1 MGIEERKER
10 EREHRR
16 EEIINAAEKVFFEKG
31 LQVATMDEIAE
42 KAELGKSTL
51 YLYYKSKE
59 DLYLAVLMR
68 GSDILYQI
76 FQKVV
81 ESGEPTIK
89 QVAGLGE
96 AYYDFFKQYRNY
108 FRMFYFFENPQMHRQ
123 VSEEMMGMCSENNGR
138 IWKLIIDLIQK
149 GMNEGV
155 IQRNINPTQIAVM
168 LWSNANSLMRQMD
181 REDGYWSERMGV
193 DLEATLR
200 LTYSLLLEAIMTD
213 EAKEKYPEHVV

>member
-10 EREHRR
+10 EKEHRR

-31 LQVATMDEIAE
+31 LQIATMDEIAE
-42 KAELGKSTL
+42 EAELGKSTL

-81 ESGEPTIK
+81 TSGEPTIK

-138 IWKLIIDLIQK
+138 IWKLIVDLIRK
-149 GMNEGV
+149 GMDEGV

>member
-1 MGIEERKER
+1 MGIGERKER
-10 EREHRR
+10 EKEHRR

-31 LQVATMDEIAE
+31 LQVTTMDEIAE

-68 GSDILYQI
+68 GSDILYQT

-81 ESGEPTIK
+81 NSGEPTIK

-138 IWKLIIDLIQK
+138 IWKLIVDLIQK

-155 IQRNINPTQIAVM
+155 IQHNINPTQIAVM